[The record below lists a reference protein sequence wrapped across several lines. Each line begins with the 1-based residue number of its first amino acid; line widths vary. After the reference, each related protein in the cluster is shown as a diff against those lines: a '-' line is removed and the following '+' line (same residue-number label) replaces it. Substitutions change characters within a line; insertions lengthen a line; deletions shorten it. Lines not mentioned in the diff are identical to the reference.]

1 MGGDNAESI
10 QRSIKVRQVQKD
22 FKKLFDLYKSILLSE
37 MFAPDSREHPE
48 LLPYDNNVTCTYC
61 RCNIFNRFLS
71 CKSCKNL
78 FSGEIEEPYDVCMEC
93 YCMGRS
99 CGCQSGHTWVEQ
111 WKWKDLIHKYDDW
124 RAQIIDIDG
133 HMTDKTPLPLQEER
147 RYRGTK
153 GTLPRHDSK
162 KVADVRSVECL
173 VDFSVSN
180 LNWLRE
186 EEGFGQ
192 NAMQRRLHQAE
203 LDKLA
208 DPSLDPRDID
218 EDIAYARDGIVFPPV
233 EDANGDVN
241 ENGDTHDLDAHN
253 GVDSYY
259 ADPNANGDIP
269 RLGQKRGR
277 DDEDDEGNKRR
288 KKKAKKAKKQY
299 DSARPLQPKNISGK

>member
-1 MGGDNAESI
+1 
-10 QRSIKVRQVQKD
+10 
-22 FKKLFDLYKSILLSE
+22 
-37 MFAPDSREHPE
+37 
-48 LLPYDNNVTCTYC
+48 
-61 RCNIFNRFLS
+61 
-71 CKSCKNL
+71 
-78 FSGEIEEPYDVCMEC
+78 
-93 YCMGRS
+93 
-99 CGCQSGHTWVEQ
+99 
-111 WKWKDLIHKYDDW
+111 
-124 RAQIIDIDG
+124 
-133 HMTDKTPLPLQEER
+133 
-147 RYRGTK
+147 
-153 GTLPRHDSK
+153 
-162 KVADVRSVECL
+162 VECL

-218 EDIAYARDGIVFPPV
+218 EDIAYARDGIAFPPV

-259 ADPNANGDIP
+259 ADPIANGDIP

-288 KKKAKKAKKQY
+288 KKKAKKAKKQD
-299 DSARPLQPKNISGK
+299 DSARPLQPKKLSGKQYQKEVQRKLLEEAKRDDRLILVAARMKNKSKIVKLSLSTGKLECIYGTDLFLNVHRRIFVFGFAGRLFLRSLYSRARSMSFSRLGRAVPPRKPGGSSVGISSSP